1 MDISAARSG
10 RRPTKLIAL
19 LGLVVVAIGC
29 GGGGSDSK
37 GPKVDASQVDCD
49 GGTCAEIAFT
59 SDDGFG
65 FANWGG
71 EKYPDDSFGV
81 NEMVALYGPEQVCEE
96 YKDDYCV
103 MNPGAT
109 QRMTELNTMLQSGRC
124 EGMVVLAGRLK
135 LGLNSIADIRPDA
148 PVVAD
153 LEPEDPYLLDLI
165 SYWWGTQFGENVMKS
180 AATFRKLPPS
190 ELALEMAAGI
200 QAKAGYSLGLYSN
213 GRGHAVLPVAVRK
226 EESGLYSVDVYDGNA
241 IGEVRTLT
249 IDPSTETWTYK
260 FGATNADVETST
272 WTGTTGS
279 LDLTPMSSREDQA
292 LCETCSDANGAQRG
306 SAPVRVSAIPKG
318 SSTLSLTL
326 ETDGGGEVE
335 IGANGATTDIEGAI
349 VQESRDGDALGTTVL
364 LPAGTDGI
372 RLSAATEGDAANGAL
387 ITLVRPGNSPIQVDL
402 QPGGSEARTGDTV
415 ITVDAATDG
424 ASIAAGSGT
433 TVNTSIATDSQAINV
448 SVAENQQLEMV
459 RTAGADAASQG
470 VRVVVKEGDEVVVAR
485 TIEATTVASSTSIS
499 TVGGAT
505 DIRTVVIER
514 TAVSNATALT
524 DIATKNA
531 ATRVDAPISRGAT
544 TTTTST
550 TTIVDQVK
558 GGVDVTSGLETFG
571 ATVEGDI
578 ISLAWDPLPLNY
590 VSGIIIEVA
599 DSKGTYREVA
609 RRSPDKTSYKI
620 AGLEQGEYRVRLR
633 VETVGADVYSKVA
646 TVTVEKTV
654 ETVVVPGVVV
664 AEAKMADTLK
674 VSWTTTST
682 KGLVGFTVWGESV
695 QGKFE
700 LYRAP
705 IDERD
710 YTRAAIPGLENVWV
724 VARYS
729 SGETSKSAVIKV
741 GDPLPK
747 ADTIE
752 VTASATLEDSQVTV
766 RWTTSSTASLSKWVV
781 WVRDVDADK
790 ATAIATRPAADR
802 SFEFPRPAGN
812 LEVYVVGDFAS
823 IGNVKSSIA
832 KVPAGAAAPTTSSTS
847 TVPKST
853 TTVAPDPVFT
863 LRATVGVDQRVNLEW
878 DDPTKSVTKW
888 EVLIDGR
895 TVATV
900 GGNSTAYV
908 LAVDP
913 GSRKVAVRAD
923 IGGRFI
929 ASNVVTVDV
938 GGAPPG
944 TTTTSTASSSTTSP
958 APKKDDGTTSS
969 SSTPLTTTT
978 PTTAPGAITVN
989 ASATNEGGGSIKIA
1003 WTTTGGD
1010 PSKWLVEV
1018 DGVET
1023 VVAGSSR
1030 FTTRTAA
1037 SGLRT
1042 IKVTGDYGTTPA
1054 PGKTFTFTVS

>member
-1 MDISAARSG
+1 M
-10 RRPTKLIAL
+10 PTLVVI
-19 LGLVVVAIGC
+19 LGLLVAGC
-29 GGGGSDSK
+29 GGGGPDAE
-37 GPKVDASQVDCD
+37 GPKVDASQIDCA

-59 SDDGFG
+59 ADDGFG

-71 EKYPDDSFGV
+71 AKYPEDSFGV

-96 YKDDYCV
+96 FADDYCV

-109 QRMTELNTMLQSGRC
+109 QRMVELDTMLQSGRC

-135 LGLNSIADIRPDA
+135 IGLNSIADIRPDA
-148 PVVAD
+148 PAVAD
-153 LEPEDPYLLDLI
+153 LKPKDPYLLDLI
-165 SYWWGTQFGENVMKS
+165 SYWWGTQFGEDVIKS

-200 QAKAGYSLGLYSN
+200 KANAGYSLGLYSN

-226 EESGLYSVDVYDGNA
+226 EETGTYSVDVYDGNA
-241 IGEVRTLT
+241 IGEIRTLT
-249 IDPSTETWTYK
+249 IDPATETWTYK
-260 FGATNADVETST
+260 FGAANADVDAST

-326 ETDGGGEVE
+326 ETDGGGKVE
-335 IGANGATTDIEGAI
+335 IGANGATTDIDGAI
-349 VQESRDGDALGTTVL
+349 VQESRDGDALGTTIL
-364 LPAGTDGI
+364 LPADTDGI
-372 RLSAATEGDAANGAL
+372 RLSAATEGDATNGAL
-387 ITLVRPGNSPIQVDL
+387 ITLARPGNSPIQVDL
-402 QPGGSEARTGDTV
+402 QPSGSEARTGDTV

-424 ASIAAGSGT
+424 ASISAGSGT
-433 TVNTSIATDSQAINV
+433 TVNTSIATDSQAVNV
-448 SVAENQQLEMV
+448 SVAENQQLDVV
-459 RTAGADAASQG
+459 RTAGADADSQG
-470 VRVVVKEGDEVVVAR
+470 VRVVVKEGEQVVVAR
-485 TIEATTVASSTSIS
+485 TIESTSVTSSTSIS
-499 TVGGAT
+499 TVGGSAE
-505 DIRTVVIER
+505 IRTGVIDR
-514 TAVSNATALT
+514 TAVSSAVALT

-531 ATRVDAPISRGAT
+531 APRVDAPISRGTT

-550 TTIVDQVK
+550 TTTVDQAK
-558 GGVDVTSGLETFG
+558 GGIDVGTALATFN
-571 ATVEGDI
+571 ATADGDI
-578 ISLAWDPLPLNY
+578 VSLTWDALPQNY
-590 VSGIIIEVA
+590 VSGIIVEVA
-599 DSKGTYREVA
+599 DAKGAYREVA

-620 AGLEQGEYRVRLR
+620 AGLEQGEYRIRLR
-633 VETVGADVYSKVA
+633 VETVGADVFSKAV
-646 TVTVEKTV
+646 TVTIEKSV
-654 ETVVVPGVVV
+654 ETVVVPGVVA
-664 AEAKMADTLK
+664 AEATMTDTLK
-674 VSWTTTST
+674 VSWSTTST

-710 YTRAAIPGLENVWV
+710 YSRAAIPGLENVWV

-729 SGETSKSAVIKV
+729 SGETSKSSVIKV

-752 VTASATLEDSQVTV
+752 VTASATLEDGQVTV
-766 RWTTSSTASLSKWVV
+766 KWTTSSTASLTKWVV

-823 IGNVKSSIA
+823 IGNVKSSVA
-832 KVPAGAAAPTTSSTS
+832 KVPAGAAAPTTSTSSTL
-847 TVPKST
+847 PRT
-853 TTVAPDPVFT
+853 TTTAAPDPVFT
-863 LRATVGVDQRVNLEW
+863 LRAAVGENQRITLEW

-888 EVLIDGR
+888 EVLLDGR

-900 GGNSTAYV
+900 GGNSTNYT
-908 LAVDP
+908 LAADP

-929 ASNVVTVDV
+929 TSNVVTVEV
-938 GGAPPG
+938 GGTPSGA
-944 TTTTSTASSSTTSP
+944 TTTTTGSTSTTSP
-958 APKKDDGTTSS
+958 MPKKDDGTTSS
-969 SSTPLTTTT
+969 SSTPLTSATS
-978 PTTAPGAITVN
+978 TTAPGAITVS
-989 ASATNEGGGSIKIA
+989 ASATNEGGGNIKIA

-1030 FTTRTAA
+1030 FTIRGAA

-1042 IKVTGDYGTTPA
+1042 IKVTGDYGVTPA